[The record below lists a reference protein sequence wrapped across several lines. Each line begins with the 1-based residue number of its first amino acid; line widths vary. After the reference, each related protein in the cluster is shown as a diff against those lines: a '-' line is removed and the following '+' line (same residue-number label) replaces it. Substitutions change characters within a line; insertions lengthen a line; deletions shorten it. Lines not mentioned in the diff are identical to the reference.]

1 MDMTLGKLLTGNSTL
16 DAAIRTAY
24 QRGQDHPEDKVE
36 IKRSVQLEVTY
47 DTIRA
52 ICSTKIRNWSQT
64 DAFQMLETPK
74 KERAMYLKC
83 RTRQDVSEA
92 QKRAVMDSFLKDLY
106 QGDPAKD
113 RKIMDA
119 FRLGR
124 KDSPSRLPDE
134 TVEIQR
140 RAARIDTRVRHL
152 VVLVRDQG
160 CSIDQALDVPRIPQ
174 NERKTYQ
181 KILASRIPNSK

>member
-1 MDMTLGKLLTGNSTL
+1 MDMTLGKLLTGNSAL

-24 QRGQDHPEDKVE
+24 QRGQEHPEDKVE
-36 IKRSVQLEVTY
+36 IKKLVQLEEAY
-47 DTIRA
+47 DTIRS
-52 ICSTKIRNWSQT
+52 ICSTKIRNWSQA

-74 KERAMYLKC
+74 KERAMFLKC
-83 RTRQDVSEA
+83 RSRQDVAEA

-106 QGDPAKD
+106 QGNPVKD

-119 FRLGR
+119 FSLGW
-124 KDSPSRLPDE
+124 KESPSRLPDE
-134 TVEIQR
+134 TAEIQR
-140 RAARIDTRVRHL
+140 RAAVIDTRVRHL
-152 VVLVRDQG
+152 VILVRDQR
-160 CSIDQALDVPRIPQ
+160 CSIDQALDVLRIPQ